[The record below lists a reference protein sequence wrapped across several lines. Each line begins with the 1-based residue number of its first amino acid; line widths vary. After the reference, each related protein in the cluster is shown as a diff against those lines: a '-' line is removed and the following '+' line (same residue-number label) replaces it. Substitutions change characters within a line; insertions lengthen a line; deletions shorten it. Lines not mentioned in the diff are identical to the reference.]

1 MRPTVLFAAVLLL
14 IGAGIGAD
22 RLLGEV
28 APAAPQTTTSGPS
41 VAGAAYCA
49 VGDTVQGNNLAL
61 VTAAPSVGTR
71 PAETRIDQLSEG
83 TVTRGPEVEVF
94 PSTATTALVPGGAED
109 VASVARWW
117 RNPAVLTRAWEV
129 NAAGVPGGLVEGP
142 CPASPSSRWVVPGL
156 TTAGGA
162 SAHLVLANPFETDAT
177 LSISL
182 LTPDGPVQPILLE
195 NVVVPRHAVR
205 RILVNE
211 HRPEELD
218 VGLVVET
225 RAGRVVAE
233 AYQVVDAA
241 VGGVEGVSLVPATA
255 APAETWTAPWFQDD
269 TPPRAPL
276 PPEPAPEPG
285 AEEPDPSTTE
295 LDAGTETPSIDD
307 AAGARSWIWVANAE
321 DRPAAVTVT
330 LHTVEG
336 GVTPDGLEELTVPP
350 GSTTRI
356 DLAGLLP
363 EGPRRGAW
371 TVRSENGVPIVAA
384 SATRLAADDEART
397 GIAVSLAAA
406 APDPVW
412 VLSGRAGA
420 GRSAFVHLVNPT
432 SEEASVRIDLWGG
445 LGIVTAPELT
455 SVTVPPGAVTS
466 VDIGVHLPESAT
478 EATAFV
484 TVTAGRVVA
493 GWQAQQAEGRLDLTA
508 SLGVPSARWSG
519 GREVAPVTFEPGLSR
534 RIGTQSG
541 PAVEPDLLPREED
554 EEPLPDPGGS
564 EVAPD
569 DPVDGPG

>member
-1 MRPTVLFAAVLLL
+1 MRPTALFAAVLLV
-14 IGAGIGAD
+14 IGAGVGAD
-22 RLLGEV
+22 RLLGDV
-28 APAAPQTTTSGPS
+28 AAETPDTAIAGPS
-41 VAGAAYCA
+41 VAGASYCA

-61 VTAAPSVGTR
+61 ITAAPSVDTR
-71 PAETRIDQLSEG
+71 PAETRTDQFAEG

-94 PSTATTALVPGGAED
+94 PSTATTALVPGGAEAT
-109 VASVARWW
+109 ASVARWW
-117 RNPAVLTRAWEV
+117 RNPAVVTRAWEV
-129 NAAGVPGGLVEGP
+129 NAAGIPGGLVEGP
-142 CPASPSSRWVVPGL
+142 CPSAPSSRWVIAGM

-162 SAHLVLANPFETDAT
+162 NAYVSLANPFETDAT

-195 NVVVPRHAVR
+195 NVVVPRHSVR
-205 RILVNE
+205 RVHVNE

-233 AYQVVDAA
+233 GYQVVDAA

-269 TPPRAPL
+269 TPPRAPV
-276 PPEPAPEPG
+276 PAAPAPDPAATEPADEVTEPPSEPEPAVSFDG
-285 AEEPDPSTTE
+285 D
-295 LDAGTETPSIDD
+295 
-307 AAGARSWIWVANAE
+307 GARSWIWVANPD

-330 LHTVEG
+330 LHTVDG

-371 TVRSENGVPIVAA
+371 TVRSENGVPIVAS
-384 SATRLAADDEART
+384 SATRIAAGDEDRT
-397 GIAVSLAAA
+397 GIAVSLAAS

-420 GRSAFVHLVNPT
+420 GRSAFVHLANPT
-432 SEEASVRIDLWGG
+432 SEPAAVSIALWGG
-445 LGIVTAPELT
+445 LGLVAAPELET
-455 SVTVPPGAVTS
+455 IMVPPGAVTA
-466 VDIGVHLPESAT
+466 VDLGVHLPEDAT

-484 TVTAGRVVA
+484 SVADGRVVA
-493 GWQAQQAEGRLDLTA
+493 GWQGQAGDGRLDLTA
-508 SLGVPSARWSG
+508 ALGVPSARWVG
-519 GREVAPVTFEPGLSR
+519 GRQVNPITFEPGLAR
-534 RIGTQSG
+534 RIGTRSG
-541 PAVEPDLLPREED
+541 PAVEPGLLPD
-554 EEPLPDPGGS
+554 ETQDPLPD
-564 EVAPD
+564 EVGPTPLD